1 MAGTIQKQTIQG
13 TISSYAGVLIGTAT
27 QAFLIPNFLS
37 TEENGLMALL
47 LSWMYIFCQVAS
59 LGFNSAGTKFFPF
72 FRNPEENHRGFLFH
86 GLVIQG
92 IGFLLT
98 AGLYALAKPWLLA
111 TKAGENPLYETYFWY
126 LLPMAAATLVFNLF
140 DNYARGLYDSVFGTF
155 YSQVFQRFLVL
166 LAVLTVV
173 FGWLSFSEFMPLW
186 SLAIMAPALFMIFRA
201 YRLGNFSLKPSNT
214 FFQSPQAK
222 GFVQF
227 AGFSILTGL
236 SSMIILHLDKIM
248 ISKYLGLGDTGIY
261 NTIFLFSSVM
271 GMSYMTVIK
280 ASSAIVI
287 DGIQENR
294 MKDVE
299 TIYQKSSI
307 NLLIFGCLLLATVW
321 VSIDELFS
329 FIKPEYAK
337 AKYALLWIGLGK
349 LVDLAHGIN
358 GLILSNSKYYKLDSF
373 LVISFVGLLY
383 FLNDWLI
390 PAYGIEGA
398 TYAAFGAVLY
408 YNSLRTG
415 LIWYFFRI
423 QPFRFTHL
431 VILAIF
437 GGCMGLGYLLP
448 TVSGWAFVQ
457 LVFQSSLIGVVFGV
471 LIWMTNV
478 SPELTRLF
486 QTVFRAIG
494 GSRNQ

>member
-1 MAGTIQKQTIQG
+1 MAGTIRKQTIQG

-27 QAFLIPNFLS
+27 QAFLIPNFFT
-37 TEENGLMALL
+37 TEQNGLMALL
-47 LSWMYIFCQVAS
+47 LSWMYIFCQIAS
-59 LGFNSAGTKFFPF
+59 FGFNSAGTKYFPF
-72 FRNPEENHRGFLFH
+72 FRNPEEKHRGYLFY
-86 GLVIQG
+86 GILTQG
-92 IGFLLT
+92 VGFLLT

-126 LLPMAAATLVFNLF
+126 LLPIAGATLVFNLF
-140 DNYARGLYDSVFGTF
+140 DNYAKGLYDSVWGTF
-155 YSQVFQRFLVL
+155 FSQVLQRFLVL
-166 LAVLTVV
+166 IAVLTVAL
-173 FGWLSFSEFMPLW
+173 GWLTFTDFMPIW
-186 SLAIMAPALFMIFRA
+186 SLAIIIPSVLMVIRSVQ
-201 YRLGNFSLKPSNT
+201 LGSFSIRPTST

-227 AGFSILTGL
+227 AGFSIITGL

-248 ISKYLGLGDTGIY
+248 ISNYLGLSDTGIY

-271 GMSYMTVIK
+271 GMSYMTILK

-287 DGIQENR
+287 DGMQENR

-299 TIYQKSSI
+299 VIYQKSSI

-349 LVDLAHGIN
+349 LIDLGHGIN
-358 GLILSNSKYYKLDSF
+358 GLILSNSKYYKLDSL
-373 LVISFVGLLY
+373 LVLSFVGLLY

-390 PAYGIEGA
+390 PAYGINGA

-408 YNSLRTG
+408 YNTARTG
-415 LIWYFFRI
+415 LIWHYFRI
-423 QPFRFTHL
+423 QPFRSTHMI
-431 VILAIF
+431 ILAIF
-437 GGCMGLGYLLP
+437 GACMGLGYILP
-448 TVSGWAFVQ
+448 DISSWPFVQ
-457 LVFQSSLIGVVFGV
+457 LLFQSGSIGILFLALVWVTQ
-471 LIWMTNV
+471 I
-478 SPELTRLF
+478 SPELSGLL
-486 QTVFRAIG
+486 QIGYRALI
-494 GSRNQ
+494 SPKNK